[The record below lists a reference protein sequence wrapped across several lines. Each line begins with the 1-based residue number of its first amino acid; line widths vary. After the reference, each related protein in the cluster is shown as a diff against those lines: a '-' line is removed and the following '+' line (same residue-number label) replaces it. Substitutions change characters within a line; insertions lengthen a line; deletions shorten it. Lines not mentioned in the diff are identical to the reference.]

1 MIRKILFL
9 FLIGA
14 TVLSAAYGQTD
25 QDELVQYSGVVT
37 FRDGQEILP
46 LPGATVSIKGEN
58 RGTLTGIDGFFSIVV
73 RRGEV
78 IQIRFLGFKVEEIEV
93 AEDAKTYE
101 NIILTMV
108 PEAVG
113 LPEVTVYNIPSRE
126 FFKQEFLAMEVIDP
140 LGERARENLSAGLMQ
155 DILESLPVDGTE
167 VARSSLRQT
176 AQAYYYEGQF
186 RPQNI
191 FKPLAWKKFIDSWRN
206 GDFKKKKDKD
216 K

>member
-1 MIRKILFL
+1 MNTYKIAVINGDGIGHEIVPAAMKLVHKVADKHDFKIEEQSFPFGAGYYKETGQFMPDDGLSILKEFDAILF
-9 FLIGA
+9 G
-14 TVLSAAYGQTD
+14 
-25 QDELVQYSGVVT
+25 
-37 FRDGQEILP
+37 
-46 LPGATVSIKGEN
+46 
-58 RGTLTGIDGFFSIVV
+58 
-73 RRGEV
+73 
-78 IQIRFLGFKVEEIEV
+78 
-93 AEDAKTYE
+93 
-101 NIILTMV
+101 
-108 PEAVG
+108 AVG

-167 VARSSLRQT
+167 VARSTLRQT

-191 FKPLAWKKFIDSWRN
+191 FNPLAWKKFIDSWRN